1 MARTNLPNIINGCNK
16 ILVALD
22 TNDADFVHMTGE
34 RQELKTLLP
43 EIIDLNAGQAA
54 LNARSQQMT
63 KDLNEKVD
71 RGLQLFT
78 RLRSA
83 VKAKY
88 GTRSEKLTEFDL
100 RPLTR
105 RRLAPAKVKKKETPA
120 APVSVPAP
128 TTPVVQD

>member
-1 MARTNLPNIINGCNK
+1 MARTNLSNVTNNFTH

-22 TNDADFVHMTGE
+22 ANDADFVHMAGE
-34 RQELKTLLP
+34 RQELGTLLP
-43 EIIDLNAGQAA
+43 EIIELNATQAA
-54 LNARSQQMT
+54 LNARSQQTT

-71 RGLQLFT
+71 RGLLLFT

-88 GTRSEKLTEFDL
+88 GTRSEKLTEFRL

-105 RRLAPAKVKKKETPA
+105 RRAAPAKVKKETPA
-120 APVSVPAP
+120 APASTPAP
-128 TTPVVQD
+128 TTPALQD

>member
-1 MARTNLPNIINGCNK
+1 MARTNLPNVINGCTK

-22 TNDADFVHMTGE
+22 TNDADFVHMAGE
-34 RQELKTLLP
+34 REELKTLLP
-43 EIIDLNAGQAA
+43 EIIDLNAAQAA
-54 LNARSQQMT
+54 LNARSQQTT

-71 RGLQLFT
+71 HGLLLFT

-105 RRLAPAKVKKKETPA
+105 RRSAPAKGKKETPA
-120 APVSVPAP
+120 ASVSGPAP
-128 TTPVVQD
+128 TTPVVKD